1 MRPGARTPGAKGNGP
16 AKGFT
21 SIPTPAWTVFFLCA
35 WLTALLS
42 ITVRDV
48 LPPRFSYDGDLV
60 LRVAQEKNTF
70 QVDRSY
76 ANTAAAYRLLGL
88 QNTEELTA
96 LFGCAIMVTALTI
109 ATTLGT
115 RGSFKL
121 RHLYLGLTFLVLGG
135 VFLTWYSKDV
145 FTLPVVIMTLLV
157 IKFNPGRWWLIVA
170 TMAVYAAV
178 FRTYW
183 FLIAAVTAGLIVFA
197 YRRRL
202 SARRYLIRLFGL
214 SQVFLVIFCLAAP
227 LVLGRSANTFRSDLN
242 ANREGALDAV
252 TIISPFVA
260 GDSPVMSY
268 INAVFTQVSLLI
280 PWPLLMKGSQYVLYA
295 VGIFAVWM
303 TLLVTTVRGWKR
315 LSQKDRHGIHLGLSV
330 LWAMLTVQAIFEPDY
345 GSYLR
350 HLTPMLPLILGV
362 SLIASRSGDEPT
374 RVAGANDTVLPTSTR
389 GTPDRTEAA
398 TPQKGPV
405 EAVDRRVE
413 TLE

>member
-1 MRPGARTPGAKGNGP
+1 MRPGARTPGAEGNGP

-21 SIPTPAWTVFFLCA
+21 SIPTPAWAVFFLCA

-48 LPPRFSYDGDLV
+48 LPARFSYDGDLV

-121 RHLYLGLTFLVLGG
+121 GHLYLGLTFLVLGG

-145 FTLPVVIMTLLV
+145 FTLPVVIVTLLV

-183 FLIAAVTAGLIVFA
+183 FLIAAVTAGLIVLA
-197 YRRRL
+197 YRRHL

-227 LVLGRSANTFRSDLN
+227 FVLGRSANTFRSDLN

-303 TLLVTTVRGWKR
+303 TQR
-315 LSQKDRHGIHLGLSV
+315 DRDGVHIGLSV

-374 RVAGANDTVLPTSTR
+374 DVAGANDIVLPTSTR
-389 GTPDRTEAA
+389 GTPDRTEVP
-398 TPQKGPV
+398 TPQKGPL
-405 EAVDRRVE
+405 EAGTGASRRSSSPGRGSP
-413 TLE
+413 TGP